1 MSPRS
6 SPFVNLSPATA
17 ALHVERAVVASGSR
31 GRFVY
36 LPTRWYTLPASQR
49 LVITGGEPHDSM
61 FEVVF
66 LGTSASAPST
76 QRGLSS
82 AVVMHGEYRFMVD
95 CGEGTQRQLLRSGLG
110 FKRLDHI
117 LITHG
122 HLDHILG
129 LGGLASTL
137 GRWETLDRLDI
148 YGGASALKRIEAL
161 LRVVFGSARLP
172 LTVTL
177 NTLLPGPFFDTRAF
191 GVSAFPVVHR
201 GPDCFGFTFAEKARR
216 PFLADKALALGV
228 PVGPIRRR
236 LVDGQ
241 AVTLDDGRV
250 IQPDDVLG
258 PESAGAKLVFIHD
271 VHRVDGLVE
280 TVRGADAL
288 VIEAT
293 YCEDEAD
300 LAREYGH
307 LTAAEAARLAVA
319 ADVKQLILTHLSRR
333 YHTQQVLD
341 EARAIF
347 SVTAVAND
355 FDRFRIVKGRPVE
368 LVRGEP
374 S

>member
-1 MSPRS
+1 
-6 SPFVNLSPATA
+6 
-17 ALHVERAVVASGSR
+17 
-31 GRFVY
+31 
-36 LPTRWYTLPASQR
+36 
-49 LVITGGEPHDSM
+49 M

-82 AVVMHGEYRFMVD
+82 ALVMHGEYRFMVD

-110 FKRLDHI
+110 FKRLDRI

-172 LTVTL
+172 LTTTL
-177 NTLLPGPFFDTRAF
+177 NTLQPGRFFEAREF
-191 GVSAFPVVHR
+191 NVGAFPVVHR
-201 GPDCFGFTFAEKARR
+201 GPDCYGFLFEEKARR

-228 PVGPIRRR
+228 PAGPVRRL
-236 LVDGQ
+236 LVDGHPI
-241 AVTLDDGRV
+241 TLDDGRV
-250 IQPDDVLG
+250 IEPDDVLG
-258 PESAGAKLVFIHD
+258 PASAGAKLVFIHD
-271 VHRVDGLVE
+271 ISRVDELVE
-280 TVRGADAL
+280 IVQGADAL

-293 YCEDEAD
+293 YCEEEAD
-300 LAREYGH
+300 LAREFGH
-307 LTAAEAARLAVA
+307 LTAATAARLAVTA
-319 ADVKQLILTHLSRR
+319 GVKQLILTHLSRR

-347 SVTAVAND
+347 PVTAIAND
-355 FDRFRIVKGRPVE
+355 FDRFRIVKGKPVE
-368 LVRGEP
+368 LVREEP
-374 S
+374 A